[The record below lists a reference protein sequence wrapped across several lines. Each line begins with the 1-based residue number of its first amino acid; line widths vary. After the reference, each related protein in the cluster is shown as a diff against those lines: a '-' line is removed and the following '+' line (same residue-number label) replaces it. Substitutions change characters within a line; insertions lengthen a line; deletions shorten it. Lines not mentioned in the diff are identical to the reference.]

1 MILQCDDIDNV
12 LSFLTS
18 LRSHCTSWPW
28 SQWCSQFNQ
37 VLILSK
43 SILTVNIKI
52 HLNNQHPNPS
62 KRSTSKSICTVN
74 IWTVNIQ
81 IHLNGQ
87 QQSTSVNIQIHLSG
101 QLIQIHRNRSYP
113 NPPNRQ
119 LTKAFWPAAQAL
131 ERALSLHWGAAETQ
145 EEERK
150 SHLEAEIRGTAIFVD
165 VGRCPPAVELQV
177 KKTFLLRYRAI
188 GECESW
194 NWNWS
199 NDGPLCP
206 IIVLGSNGSKIQSNR
221 NVKVNPLNI
230 TQVRRNRQ
238 LYPKVILNVGGE
250 KHEVIINIIIV
261 LLTPSSY
268 T

>member
-113 NPPNRQ
+113 NPSNRQ
-119 LTKAFWPAAQAL
+119 LTKAFWPACSPSIGTSTQPSLGGSRDTGGGEEKSFGSRDTGDGNLCGCWPLSSSSRAPSEEDIPAQV
-131 ERALSLHWGAAETQ
+131 S
-145 EEERK
+145 
-150 SHLEAEIRGTAIFVD
+150 
-165 VGRCPPAVELQV
+165 
-177 KKTFLLRYRAI
+177 
-188 GECESW
+188 
-194 NWNWS
+194 
-199 NDGPLCP
+199 
-206 IIVLGSNGSKIQSNR
+206 
-221 NVKVNPLNI
+221 
-230 TQVRRNRQ
+230 RNRRMR
-238 LYPKVILNVGGE
+238 
-250 KHEVIINIIIV
+250 V
-261 LLTPSSY
+261 LELELIQWWASVPNNSARL
-268 T
+268 